1 MRLNMCYHVSHV
13 PAAVIYNANTVILKV
28 FFFFPFKSMCT
39 SLSGTMCVSKW
50 KTAYQESLVTIK
62 AFIGFLWPGHK
73 DSCGRQQWV

>member
-1 MRLNMCYHVSHV
+1 MCLNTCYHVSHV
-13 PAAVIYNANTVILKV
+13 PTDIIYNANAVTSNMFFLKS
-28 FFFFPFKSMCT
+28 FKSMCT

-50 KTAYQESLVTIK
+50 KTAYQEALVTIK